1 MHKEVDFIAEY
12 NEEMKELLAEP
23 QTSPKRTGVAAVSAV
38 HGIGQCPG
46 IPIYQGKE

>member
-12 NEEMKELLAEP
+12 NEEMRNP
-23 QTSPKRTGVAAVSAV
+23 DVPKRTGVAAVSAV